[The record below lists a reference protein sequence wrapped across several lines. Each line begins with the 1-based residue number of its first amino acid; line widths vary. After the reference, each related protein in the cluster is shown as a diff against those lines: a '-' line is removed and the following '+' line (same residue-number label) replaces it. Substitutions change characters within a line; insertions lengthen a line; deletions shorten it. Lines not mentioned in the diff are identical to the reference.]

1 MHDPPAAIELPQV
14 LLLSENGAAALTE
27 TPVAA
32 LPPGLVTV
40 TVCAPLVDPTA
51 TLPNDRLVGDAVR
64 AVAPVTPVPVSAT
77 VSGLLG
83 ALLATESVP
92 FDAPAAVGL

>member
-14 LLLSENGAAALTE
+14 LLDSANGAAALTE

-32 LPPGLVTV
+32 VLPGLVTV
-40 TVCAPLVDPTA
+40 TVCAALVDPVG
-51 TLPNDRLVGDAVR
+51 TLPNDTLVGDAVS
-64 AVAPVTPVPVSAT
+64 AVAPLTPVPVSAT

-92 FDAPAAVGL
+92 VDAPVAVGL

>member
-14 LLLSENGAAALTE
+14 LDSENGAAALTE

-32 LPPGLVTV
+32 VLPGLETV
-40 TVCAPLVDPTA
+40 TVCAALVDPVV
-51 TLPNDRLVGDAVR
+51 TLPNDRLVGDAVS
-64 AVAPVTPVPVSAT
+64 ALAPLTPVPVSAT

-83 ALLATESVP
+83 ALLATERVP
-92 FDAPAAVGL
+92 VDAPTAVGL

>member
-14 LLLSENGAAALTE
+14 LLDSANGAAVLTE

-32 LPPGLVTV
+32 VLPGLVTV
-40 TVCAPLVDPTA
+40 TVCAAPVDPTA
-51 TLPNDRLVGDAVR
+51 TLPNDTLVGDAVS
-64 AVAPVTPVPVSAT
+64 AVAPLTPVPVSAT

-83 ALLATESVP
+83 ALLATDSVP
-92 FDAPAAVGL
+92 VEAPVAVGL